1 MKPRSAT
8 SLVLLLI
15 ALAVSRAWARDDVT
29 EKLKTDYQGKT
40 LTLRHF
46 YQGNHL
52 VFQSNGELTGRATI
66 GPWTVN
72 GQISITSIEVH
83 DHTVK
88 IRGRR
93 VCLAFDPKAK
103 PFRDVVR
110 LLQESEGDGQK
121 KMVDAFLAK
130 GVKIDVQLT
139 SDHPG
144 LMETAGAMNAVFLT
158 SGESL
163 RDFVPDYWQSY
174 FSEIEGK
181 SKPADRVTEPTYAV
195 GHGVS
200 PPRATSSPNP
210 DFSEEARLAKYQGT
224 TTLSMIVDSSGQVRD
239 LAILS
244 PLGLGLDERAVA
256 AVSTWKFK
264 PAMKEGQPV
273 AVKIAVEVDFHLY

>member
-1 MKPRSAT
+1 
-8 SLVLLLI
+8 
-15 ALAVSRAWARDDVT
+15 
-29 EKLKTDYQGKT
+29 
-40 LTLRHF
+40 
-46 YQGNHL
+46 
-52 VFQSNGELTGRATI
+52 
-66 GPWTVN
+66 
-72 GQISITSIEVH
+72 
-83 DHTVK
+83 
-88 IRGRR
+88 
-93 VCLAFDPKAK
+93 
-103 PFRDVVR
+103 
-110 LLQESEGDGQK
+110 
-121 KMVDAFLAK
+121 
-130 GVKIDVQLT
+130 
-139 SDHPG
+139 
-144 LMETAGAMNAVFLT
+144 METAGAMNAVFLT